1 MCSLVSKQWSAI
13 IKEVNSTHLVIPL
26 SYSGGYLYTIH
37 SMSSIPQPLLCRTI
51 TFKVDYYIMKL
62 YHVQNPGCRPSIT
75 TNRGIESV
83 LQRLFY
89 GPNTPPDGIH
99 IYVHYLGDA
108 QVHIPRFWLP
118 LQATLLTIVYHYRWW
133 VPVEF
138 PRRIQCQCVQPTLAR
153 RVRQLCILGC
163 ADSWVMPLITP
174 LTEWKCLT
182 SLTTNVQLD
191 IPVPSFTVTT
201 YDYPAEDMGT
211 EYISRVMFDEREF
224 SGTSLIRGSGLDSCF
239 PYHNRYISMFEQ
251 VIPLGSVGYIHPFS
265 KKFVVLF
272 NAFDPASSGEAR
284 INCIPSLLKEG
295 QTKMIAN
302 PKYSPFPAWD
312 YEYKKSDILRKL
324 GAWTMGRSVYSIP
337 VALNIAGI
345 LYLGL
350 GRAISRELVGDQA
363 EIWLSE
369 HQQTIMDV
377 FGADHPY
384 IRDYHGLGIV
394 TTTVDSSQYVWFI
407 LLERTSGSFTN
418 HFYFQV
424 DPHASNN
431 PGQPW
436 GKMKHRKP
444 MYSSWDHIS
453 TVGQSPMTL
462 QIRCRFVCEPE

>member
-1 MCSLVSKQWSAI
+1 MNGPETHFGKWGRTGFRLDPSMALPSELISCILFELWSTPTSTHEYIQTFSMCSLVSKQWSAI

-37 SMSSIPQPLLCRTI
+37 SMTSIPQPLLCRTI

-75 TNRGIESV
+75 TNRGIESM

-133 VPVEF
+133 VPIEF

-191 IPVPSFTVTT
+191 ISVPSFTVTT

-211 EYISRVMFDEREF
+211 EYISRVMFGEREF
-224 SGTSLIRGSGLDSCF
+224 SGTSLIRGSGLDCKS
-239 PYHNRYISMFEQ
+239 PYMIYIF
-251 VIPLGSVGYIHPFS
+251 
-265 KKFVVLF
+265 
-272 NAFDPASSGEAR
+272 
-284 INCIPSLLKEG
+284 CIPVLITIQHVSL
-295 QTKMIAN
+295 
-302 PKYSPFPAWD
+302 
-312 YEYKKSDILRKL
+312 
-324 GAWTMGRSVYSIP
+324 
-337 VALNIAGI
+337 
-345 LYLGL
+345 
-350 GRAISRELVGDQA
+350 
-363 EIWLSE
+363 
-369 HQQTIMDV
+369 
-377 FGADHPY
+377 
-384 IRDYHGLGIV
+384 
-394 TTTVDSSQYVWFI
+394 TTTDISPCLSRSFPWVLWDIFIPSQRSLSYCSMLSIRRLQGKQESIVSLPSS
-407 LLERTSGSFTN
+407 RRAR
-418 HFYFQV
+418 H
-424 DPHASNN
+424 
-431 PGQPW
+431 
-436 GKMKHRKP
+436 K
-444 MYSSWDHIS
+444 
-453 TVGQSPMTL
+453 
-462 QIRCRFVCEPE
+462 